1 MCPNTQKIKAVDP
14 MRARERNKNNILNR
28 YLAENIDTP
37 FYNTRISTNQNKGTH
52 RSTDYNQIFASDFS
66 SLSKLKFSYFFNFS
80 IILQYYYNNV
90 FIIFVFLV
98 LSSNNSLI
106 FFSDFEIIF
115 FFALESFHT
124 FDIFRP
130 NPRYSIFSVLEMF
143 VVE

>member
-66 SLSKLKFSYFFNFS
+66 SLSKLKFSYFFFK
-80 IILQYYYNNV
+80 
-90 FIIFVFLV
+90 FF
-98 LSSNNSLI
+98 NNS
-106 FFSDFEIIF
+106 
-115 FFALESFHT
+115 
-124 FDIFRP
+124 
-130 NPRYSIFSVLEMF
+130 SILL
-143 VVE
+143 